1 MQRAVPA
8 RLAGRHDGREHRL
21 DVAALNWGTDG
32 WSAAPNVFQNVPIPQ
47 HVSKVRPRRFA
58 EGVESM
64 MGMTSWLLESV
75 AADGSRVTHRIDR
88 LPFSVGRDPGND
100 LTIEAQGLSR
110 RHAELQ
116 SDERG
121 GLKLVDLGSTNGTFV
136 NQERL
141 AGARRLS
148 PNDII
153 HFCRAEFRLTDDEAQ
168 TSATMARAQPMRTM
182 VVTPGTN
189 PLSENFVRQEA
200 QFLEFLAGRGL
211 AAAAQ
216 PIVDARTGGLLAYEL
231 LGRCTHPELPGS
243 PMHLFRMAATLRREV
258 ELSEA
263 FRAHGVAALAPKA
276 QGIPVFVNAHPSET
290 FSDGFLQSL
299 HALLTLPV
307 RPKLVVEVHE
317 SAVVEVDRMRELA
330 ERLGSIGVAFAY
342 DDFGAGQARLN
353 ELAEVPAHFV
363 KFDMGIVRNLHE
375 ASERKQRMVRDLVRM
390 VLELGSV
397 PLAEGVEQEAEAEI
411 CRDMGFRLIQ
421 GYLTGK
427 PVMVSAL

>member
-1 MQRAVPA
+1 
-8 RLAGRHDGREHRL
+8 
-21 DVAALNWGTDG
+21 
-32 WSAAPNVFQNVPIPQ
+32 
-47 HVSKVRPRRFA
+47 
-58 EGVESM
+58 
-64 MGMTSWLLESV
+64 MGSTPWFLESV
-75 AADGSRVTHRIDR
+75 AADGSRVTHRIDQ
-88 LPFSVGRDPGND
+88 LPFSVGRDVGND
-100 LTIEAQGLSR
+100 LTIEARGLSR

-116 SDERG
+116 SDEQG
-121 GLKLVDLGSTNGTFV
+121 GLLVVDLGSTNGTFV
-136 NQERL
+136 NHERL
-141 AGARRLS
+141 AGPRQLA

-153 HFCRAEFRLTDDEAQ
+153 HFCSAEFRLTHDGTLA
-168 TSATMARAQPMRTM
+168 ATQAEPVLDRTL
-182 VVTPGTN
+182 VVSQGMGT
-189 PLSENFVRQEA
+189 LSQNFVRHEA
-200 QFLEFLAGRGL
+200 QFREFLAGRGL

-216 PIVDARTGGLLAYEL
+216 PIVDAHTGQLFAYEL

-243 PMHLFRMAATLRREV
+243 PIHLFKMAATLQREA

-263 FRAHGVAALAPKA
+263 FRSHGVAALAPKV
-276 QGIPVFVNAHPSET
+276 QGRRIFVNAHPSET
-290 FSDGFLQSL
+290 FSDEFFQSL
-299 HALLTLPV
+299 HGLMALPGQP
-307 RPKLVVEVHE
+307 RLVVEVHE

-330 ERLGSIGVAFAY
+330 ARLNGIGVNFAY

-397 PLAEGVEQEAEAEI
+397 PLAEGVEQEAEAQI

-427 PVMVSAL
+427 PVMVDAL

>member
-1 MQRAVPA
+1 
-8 RLAGRHDGREHRL
+8 
-21 DVAALNWGTDG
+21 
-32 WSAAPNVFQNVPIPQ
+32 
-47 HVSKVRPRRFA
+47 
-58 EGVESM
+58 
-64 MGMTSWLLESV
+64 MGMTPWFLVSV

-88 LPFSVGRDPGND
+88 LPFSVGRDVGND

-116 SDERG
+116 ADEQG
-121 GLKLVDLGSTNGTFV
+121 GLRVVDLGSTNGTFV

-141 AGARRLS
+141 EGPRLLE

-153 HFCRAEFRLTDDEAQ
+153 HFCRAEFRLTHGEAH
-168 TSATMARAQPMRTM
+168 ATDTLAEARPMATM

-189 PLSENFVRQEA
+189 PLSQHFVRQEA

-211 AAAAQ
+211 TAAAQ
-216 PIVDARTGGLLAYEL
+216 PIVDARTGRLLAYEL

-243 PMHLFRMAATLRREV
+243 PMHLFSMAATLRREA

-263 FRAHGVAALAPKA
+263 FRSYGVAALAPKA
-276 QGIPVFVNAHPSET
+276 KGVHVFVNAHPSET
-290 FSDGFLQSL
+290 FSEAFFQSL
-299 HALLTLPV
+299 HGLLALPSK
-307 RPKLVVEVHE
+307 PKLVVEVHE

-330 ERLGSIGVAFAY
+330 ERLNGIGVAFAY

-390 VLELGSV
+390 VLELGSI

-427 PVMVSAL
+427 PVMVELL

>member
-1 MQRAVPA
+1 
-8 RLAGRHDGREHRL
+8 
-21 DVAALNWGTDG
+21 
-32 WSAAPNVFQNVPIPQ
+32 
-47 HVSKVRPRRFA
+47 
-58 EGVESM
+58 
-64 MGMTSWLLESV
+64 MGSTPWILESV

-88 LPFSVGRDPGND
+88 LPFSVGRDQGND

-116 SDERG
+116 ADGAG
-121 GLKLVDLGSTNGTFV
+121 GLRVVDLESTNGTFV
-136 NQERL
+136 NLERL
-141 AGARRLS
+141 TGPRQLA

-153 HFCRAEFRLTDDEAQ
+153 HFCRAEFRLTHDGTLHAD
-168 TSATMARAQPMRTM
+168 TVSTPNPMRTM
-182 VVTPGTN
+182 IVTPGSN
-189 PLSENFVRQEA
+189 PLSQNFVRQEA

-211 AAAAQ
+211 TAAAQ
-216 PIVDARTGGLLAYEL
+216 PIVDARTGRLLAYEL

-243 PMHLFRMAATLRREV
+243 PMHLFSMAASLRREA

-263 FRAHGVAALAPKA
+263 FRSYGVAALAPKA
-276 QGIPVFVNAHPSET
+276 QGVHVFVNAHPSET
-290 FSDGFLQSL
+290 FSEEFFQSL
-299 HALLTLPV
+299 HTLLALPV
-307 RPKLVVEVHE
+307 APKLVVEVHE

-330 ERLGSIGVAFAY
+330 ERLKGIGVAFAY

-375 ASERKQRMVRDLVRM
+375 ASDRKQRMVRDLVRM
-390 VLELGSV
+390 VLELGSI

-427 PVMVSAL
+427 PVMVDKL

>member
-1 MQRAVPA
+1 
-8 RLAGRHDGREHRL
+8 
-21 DVAALNWGTDG
+21 
-32 WSAAPNVFQNVPIPQ
+32 
-47 HVSKVRPRRFA
+47 
-58 EGVESM
+58 
-64 MGMTSWLLESV
+64 MGSTPWFLESV

-88 LPFSVGRDPGND
+88 LPFSVGRDAGND

-116 SDERG
+116 ADEAG
-121 GLKLVDLGSTNGTFV
+121 GLLVVDLGSTNGTFV
-136 NQERL
+136 NHERL
-141 AGARRLS
+141 VGPRQLA

-153 HFCRAEFRLTDDEAQ
+153 HFCTAEFRLTHDETLAA
-168 TSATMARAQPMRTM
+168 ATVAGPLPMRTM
-182 VVTPGTN
+182 VVSPGMT
-189 PLSENFVRQEA
+189 PLSQNFVRLEA

-211 AAAAQ
+211 TAAAQ
-216 PIVDARTGGLLAYEL
+216 PIVDARTGGLFAYEL

-243 PMHLFRMAATLRREV
+243 PMHLFRMAATLRREA

-263 FRAHGVAALAPKA
+263 FRSHGVAALAPKA
-276 QGIPVFVNAHPSET
+276 QGMRVFVNAHPSET
-290 FSDGFLQSL
+290 FSEEFFQALQGL
-299 HALLTLPV
+299 LALPT
-307 RPKLVVEVHE
+307 RPQLVVEVHE

-330 ERLGSIGVAFAY
+330 ERLNGIGVEFAY

-397 PLAEGVEQEAEAEI
+397 PLAEGVEQEAEAQV
-411 CRDMGFRLIQ
+411 CREMGFRLIQ
-421 GYLTGK
+421 GYLTGR
-427 PVMVSAL
+427 PIMVDTL

>member
-1 MQRAVPA
+1 
-8 RLAGRHDGREHRL
+8 
-21 DVAALNWGTDG
+21 
-32 WSAAPNVFQNVPIPQ
+32 
-47 HVSKVRPRRFA
+47 
-58 EGVESM
+58 
-64 MGMTSWLLESV
+64 MGMTPWFLESV

-88 LPFSVGRDPGND
+88 LPFSVGRDQGND

-116 SDERG
+116 SDEEG
-121 GLKLVDLGSTNGTFV
+121 GLRVVDLGSTNGTFV

-141 AGARRLS
+141 DGPRPLA

-153 HFCRAEFRLTDDEAQ
+153 HFCRAEFRLTHGEAQ
-168 TSATMARAQPMRTM
+168 ASATLSEANPLRTM
-182 VVTPGTN
+182 VVSQGNN
-189 PLSENFVRQEA
+189 PLSQHFVRQEA

-211 AAAAQ
+211 TAAAQ
-216 PIVDARTGGLLAYEL
+216 PIVDARTGRLLAYEL

-243 PMHLFRMAATLRREV
+243 PMHLFSMAATLRREAQ
-258 ELSEA
+258 LSEA
-263 FRAHGVAALAPKA
+263 FRSFGVAALAPKA
-276 QGIPVFVNAHPSET
+276 QGVHVFVNAHPSET
-290 FSDGFLQSL
+290 FSEEFFQSL
-299 HALLTLPV
+299 QVLQALPSQ
-307 RPKLVVEVHE
+307 PKLVVEVHE
-317 SAVVEVDRMRELA
+317 SAVVEVDLMRELA
-330 ERLGSIGVAFAY
+330 ERLKSIGVAFAY

-390 VLELGSV
+390 VLELGSI

-427 PVMVSAL
+427 PVMVDLL

>member
-1 MQRAVPA
+1 MDMTP
-8 RLAGRHDGREHRL
+8 
-21 DVAALNWGTDG
+21 
-32 WSAAPNVFQNVPIPQ
+32 WS
-47 HVSKVRPRRFA
+47 
-58 EGVESM
+58 
-64 MGMTSWLLESV
+64 LESV

-88 LPFSVGRDPGND
+88 LPFSVGRDLGND
-100 LTIEAQGLSR
+100 LMIEAQGLSR

-116 SDERG
+116 ADEAG
-121 GLKLVDLGSTNGTFV
+121 GLRVVDLDSTNGTFV
-136 NQERL
+136 NHERL
-141 AGARRLS
+141 SGPRSLAR
-148 PNDII
+148 NDIL
-153 HFCRAEFRLTDDEAQ
+153 HFCRAEFRLTHDETQAA
-168 TSATMARAQPMRTM
+168 ATLAGVRPAATLL
-182 VVTPGTN
+182 VTPGSN
-189 PLSENFVRQEA
+189 PLSQNFVRQEA

-216 PIVDARTGGLLAYEL
+216 PIVDAHTGRLLAYEL
-231 LGRCTHPELPGS
+231 LGRCTHPDLPGS
-243 PMHLFRMAATLRREV
+243 PMHLFSMAAALRREA

-276 QGIPVFVNAHPSET
+276 QGVRIFVNAHPSET
-290 FSDGFLQSL
+290 FSEGFFQSL
-299 HALLTLPV
+299 HTLLALPG
-307 RPKLVVEVHE
+307 RPQLVVEVHE

-330 ERLGSIGVAFAY
+330 ERLNGIGVAFAY

-397 PLAEGVEQEAEAEI
+397 PLAEGVEQEAEAQV
-411 CRDMGFRLIQ
+411 CRDMGFQLIQ
-421 GYLTGK
+421 GYLTGR